1 MIVPVLV
8 TNVRPSFAAVA
19 VIALAFKG
27 IASFLS
33 WAERQDNQAAEA
45 WVDEDEVDD
54 ADIKESK

>member
-1 MIVPVLV
+1 MKIIRRIL
-8 TNVRPSFAAVA
+8 AAVA